1 LTGELLIGT
10 MGAFKPKE
18 SKHMKKYNSLM
29 AILGLACACLILIG
43 CGTTQPGTATAP
55 PPNSGHL
62 LIYRVPNFGSNMS
75 MIVSVDGKDV
85 GAFTEGRNYS
95 GYLPAGQHQIT
106 VRVDPNMT
114 GAQPARKTLTVKA
127 GQTYSYTAGLSG
139 GNMTLVKNQGQSVP
153 VY

>member
-1 LTGELLIGT
+1 
-10 MGAFKPKE
+10 
-18 SKHMKKYNSLM
+18 MKKYSS
-29 AILGLACACLILIG
+29 IIYIVGLACAGLIFTG
-43 CGTTQPGTATAP
+43 CATTQATAP
-55 PPNSGHL
+55 IPANSGHL
-62 LIYRVPNFGSNMS
+62 LINRVANFGSNMS